1 MSIKIDEDFEESAT
15 GLLLNLFKKAE
26 VFQTDGK
33 YLYAKCKNSDIAN
46 ILDGHDDLL
55 DSRLQKTRAEY
66 RAYLEQN
73 AEYVKSLEPEERD
86 AASIL
91 LKIKLKD

>member
-1 MSIKIDEDFEESAT
+1 SIKIDEDFEESAT

-46 ILDGHDDLL
+46 ILEGHDDLL
-55 DSRLQKTRAEY
+55 DARLQKTQAEY
-66 RAYLEQN
+66 RAYLERN
-73 AEYVKSLEPEERD
+73 ADYMKDLEPEERD
-86 AASIL
+86 AVTVL
-91 LKIKLKD
+91 LKIKLND